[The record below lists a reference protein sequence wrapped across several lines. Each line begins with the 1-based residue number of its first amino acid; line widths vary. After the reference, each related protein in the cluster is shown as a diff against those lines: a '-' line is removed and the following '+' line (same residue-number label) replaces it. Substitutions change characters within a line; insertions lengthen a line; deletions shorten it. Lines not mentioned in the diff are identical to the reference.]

1 MSSGSVRRV
10 SRQDIQLVSCSSG
23 LSFDGTYYRSS
34 TYDCHLYFLCT
45 LKKENENK
53 NHLNYTVVMEQLQL
67 DIFY

>member
-23 LSFDGTYYRSS
+23 FSFDGTYYRSS

-45 LKKENENK
+45 WIFSTENFIGKKK
-53 NHLNYTVVMEQLQL
+53 GVKLLVTVHLS
-67 DIFY
+67 FA